1 MDCILT
7 KSVIRNHL
15 ENLIDL
21 ERGFGPATALFSY
34 GQSFRASGDA
44 PSWLVLG
51 TKKEC
56 YKNAAHYVLNR
67 QDVSYA
73 EGYAVDVGLPIPIEH
88 AWLIDDA
95 GMVIDPTWPDSSD
108 HLYFG
113 VVFRK
118 SFVSEMMTKASEW
131 SGVLADHLLMRHQLG
146 TSEAFQ
152 GALEK
157 RFRGNVIDEDAFV
170 PAR

>member
-1 MDCILT
+1 
-7 KSVIRNHL
+7 HL

-21 ERGFGPATALFSY
+21 ESGFGPATALVSY
-34 GQSFRASGDA
+34 GQSFIARPSA
-44 PSWLVLG
+44 PSWLRWGV
-51 TKKEC
+51 KKEC

-118 SFVSEMMTKASEW
+118 SFVSEMIINASEW
-131 SGVLADHLLMRHQLG
+131 SG
-146 TSEAFQ
+146 
-152 GALEK
+152 
-157 RFRGNVIDEDAFV
+157 
-170 PAR
+170 